1 MASMSELRAY
11 KEAEYHL
18 TQRLME
24 KERLERK
31 ALRGCQEAKY
41 QNPYLQAWLD
51 ATSAVVGVQRALE
64 SISSIIK
71 EIEGTV

>member
-1 MASMSELRAY
+1 MPAMSALRAY

-18 TQRLME
+18 TQNLME

-31 ALRGCQEAKY
+31 AHRGSIEAGY

-51 ATSAVVGVQRALE
+51 ATSATVQAQTALHA
-64 SISSIIK
+64 ITQLIK
-71 EIEGTV
+71 EIESK

>member
-1 MASMSELRAY
+1 MPSMSELRAY
-11 KEAEYHL
+11 KETEYHL

-31 ALRGCQEAKY
+31 AHRGCIEAQY

-51 ATSAVVGVQRALE
+51 ATAATVQTQQALYN
-64 SISSIIK
+64 ISTIIK
-71 EIEGTV
+71 EIESK